1 MENKQYLSEQIIT
14 YIGNKRALLKQ
25 IDEKITEVKRLSD
38 KEKITACDLF
48 SGSGIVSRLLK
59 QHSSVL
65 LANDLEAYSEVIN
78 NCYLTNKSKF
88 PEEDFDHYL
97 NVLNKAIKDKP
108 IEGIIT
114 KYYAPKDTNNVQED
128 ERCFYT
134 HENAVLID
142 SYRYYI
148 DELVPE
154 DLRVFFMARLLT
166 EASIHTNTSGVFKGF
181 YKNKKGIGQ
190 FGGEGRNAL
199 SRIMGTIKIDRPV
212 LSNYECD
219 HTVFRQ
225 DANLLVKRLM
235 PLDLVYIDTPYDQ
248 HPYGSNYFMLNL
260 ILENRL
266 PENVSRVSG
275 IPSDWNRSSYNKANM
290 ALSTME
296 DLISHIYSRFVLIS
310 YNNEG
315 FIQKEEME
323 NMLKKYGHLITDAVK
338 YNAFRGSRNL
348 SERSIYTNEYFFL
361 LEKNN

>member
-1 MENKQYLSEQIIT
+1 MENKEYLSEQIIT
-14 YIGNKRALLKQ
+14 YIGNKRSLLKQ
-25 IDEKITEVKRLSD
+25 IDEKIAEVKQLSN

-59 QHSSVL
+59 QHSSLVI
-65 LANDLEAYSEVIN
+65 ANDLEAYSEVIN
-78 NCYLTNKSKF
+78 SCYLTNRSEF
-88 PEEDFDHYL
+88 PQDEFDHYL
-97 NVLNKAIKDKP
+97 NILNKEVEDKP
-108 IEGIIT
+108 VEGIIT
-114 KYYAPKDTNNVQED
+114 KYYAPEDTSDVKEN

-134 HENAVLID
+134 HENAILID

-148 DELVPE
+148 DKLIPE
-154 DLRVFFMARLLT
+154 KLRVFFLAPLLI

-199 SRIMGTIKIDRPV
+199 SRIMGPISIKQPV

-219 HTVFRQ
+219 HKVYRQ
-225 DANLLVKRLM
+225 DANDLVKKLE
-235 PLDLVYIDTPYDQ
+235 PLDLIYIDTPYDQ

-260 ILENRL
+260 ILENKL

-275 IPSDWNRSSYNKANM
+275 IPSDWNRSSYNKANK
-290 ALSTME
+290 ALEAME
-296 DLISHIYSRFVLIS
+296 DLISNIRSRFILIS

-323 NMLKKYGHLITDAVK
+323 EMLKKYGALITDAVK

-348 SERSIYTNEYFFL
+348 SQRNIYTNEYFFL
-361 LEKNN
+361 LEKEL